1 MVDEP
6 VWEIPVHAPKRAQ
19 SKKAKESSPQVE
31 ADVSSPVEG
40 DGSPPWY
47 PSGLTSEALDPSN
60 LELGRRTPWGRIW
73 GWNYSEALD
82 ASWWQNSPDSWWGVW
97 PKNVGSV
104 RIVAHTQNKIIVALG
119 EDFIVHIYP
128 LQTGSD
134 VSTLVRYKPWGE
146 ILKDERV
153 ILPIGG
159 LQNDNGDQLCMF
171 PYHEIH
177 TPQEVSQ
184 NLQSRNELH
193 ALGDAVGRLHSALKQ
208 EATPNTEWRW
218 NARLK
223 AIEGT
228 LKTTTLWRAPHTKH
242 VQGLPPFHISLDG
255 IHWGED
261 VTLVPQPRP
270 LVDHLLCESER
281 MPPIA
286 TLAHLEQIIALRGG
300 FSDSVPRA
308 SFYAGWEAK
317 TPPTW
322 GGRFLRN
329 LKGGVWIWRYEAILL
344 ELARARAF
352 KQPEA
357 ESMCMGWLN
366 DVSRIQA
373 KLGVLRMTN
382 LGAKTS
388 LMLFL
393 LSLGTIFFTGE
404 PSTGS
409 SGGIGR
415 MVLATLVLL
424 LAVGLYRYTDRNIP
438 EPY

>member
-1 MVDEP
+1 MDEP
-6 VWEIPVHAPKRAQ
+6 VWEIPVHSPKRAQ
-19 SKKAKESSPQVE
+19 SKKPKESSPQVKD
-31 ADVSSPVEG
+31 DV
-40 DGSPPWY
+40 SPPWY

-82 ASWWQNSPDSWWGVW
+82 PSWWQNSPESWWGLW

-119 EDFIVHIYP
+119 EDFTVHIYP

-193 ALGDAVGRLHSALKQ
+193 ALGGAVGRLHSALKQ

>member
-1 MVDEP
+1 MDEP
-6 VWEIPVHAPKRAQ
+6 VWEIPVHSPKRAQ
-19 SKKAKESSPQVE
+19 SKKPRKPSPQVKD
-31 ADVSSPVEG
+31 DVSSPVEV
-40 DGSPPWY
+40 DVSPPWY

-177 TPQEVSQ
+177 PPQEVAQ

-193 ALGDAVGRLHSALKQ
+193 ALGGAVGRLHSALKQ

-415 MVLATLVLL
+415 IVLATLVLL

>member
-6 VWEIPVHAPKRAQ
+6 VWEIPVHSPKTAQ
-19 SKKAKESSPQVE
+19 SKKPKKSSSR
-31 ADVSSPVEG
+31 AEG
-40 DGSPPWY
+40 DGSTDVADAGLLPWY
-47 PSGLTSEALDPSN
+47 PSGLTSEPLDSST
-60 LELGRRTPWGRIW
+60 LELGIRTPWGRIW
-73 GWNYSEALD
+73 GWDYSEALD
-82 ASWWQNSPDSWWGVW
+82 ASWWREPQGSWWGVW
-97 PKNVGSV
+97 PKNVDSV
-104 RIVAHTQNKIIVALG
+104 RVVAHTQNKIIVALG
-119 EDFIVHIYP
+119 EDFIAHIYP

-146 ILKDERV
+146 ILKEERV

-177 TPQEVSQ
+177 TPQEAAL
-184 NLQSRNELH
+184 NLQNRNQLH
-193 ALGDAVGRLHSALKQ
+193 ALGGAVGRLHSALKQ

-255 IHWGED
+255 ILWDED

-270 LVDHLLCESER
+270 LVDDLLCESER
-281 MPPIA
+281 MPAIA
-286 TLAHLEQIIALRGG
+286 TLANLEQTIALRGG
-300 FSDSVPRA
+300 FSESVPRV

-322 GGRFLRN
+322 GGRFLRT

-357 ESMCMGWLN
+357 ESMCTGWLN

-393 LSLGTIFFTGE
+393 ISLGTIFFAGGPFTD
-404 PSTGS
+404 ST
-409 SGGIGR
+409 GGIGR
-415 MVLATLVLL
+415 MMLATVVLF
-424 LAVGLYRYTDRNIP
+424 LAVALYRYTEQNIP

>member
-1 MVDEP
+1 MDEP

-82 ASWWQNSPDSWWGVW
+82 ASWWQNSPDSWWGLW

>member
-1 MVDEP
+1 MDEP

-82 ASWWQNSPDSWWGVW
+82 ASWWQNSPDSWWGLW

-193 ALGDAVGRLHSALKQ
+193 ALGGAVGRLHSALKQ

>member
-1 MVDEP
+1 MDEP

-193 ALGDAVGRLHSALKQ
+193 ALGGAVGRLHSALKQ

>member
-193 ALGDAVGRLHSALKQ
+193 ALGGAVGRLHSALKQ

>member
-1 MVDEP
+1 MDEP
-6 VWEIPVHAPKRAQ
+6 VWEIPVHSPKRAQ
-19 SKKAKESSPQVE
+19 SKKPRKPSPQVKD
-31 ADVSSPVEG
+31 DVSS
-40 DGSPPWY
+40 SWY
-47 PSGLTSEALDPSN
+47 PSGLTSEKPEPSD
-60 LELGRRTPWGRIW
+60 LELGIRTPWGRIW
-73 GWNYSEALD
+73 GWNFTQALED
-82 ASWWQNSPDSWWGVW
+82 SFWQNPQESWWGVW

-104 RIVAHTQNKIIVALG
+104 RVVAHTQNKIIVALG

-128 LQTGSD
+128 LQTGHD
-134 VSTLVRYKPWGE
+134 VSTLARYKPWRE
-146 ILKDERV
+146 ILKGEQI

-159 LQNDNGDQLCMF
+159 LQNDNGDQMCMF

-177 TPQEVSQ
+177 TPQEVSK
-184 NLQSRNELH
+184 NLQNPDKLH
-193 ALGDAVGRLHSALKQ
+193 ALGGAVGRLHSSLKH

-242 VQGLPPFHISLDG
+242 VQGLPPFYISLDG
-255 IHWGED
+255 VLWGEE
-261 VTLVPQPRP
+261 VNLVPQPRP
-270 LVDHLLCESER
+270 LSDHLLCESER
-281 MPPIA
+281 MPAIA
-286 TLAHLEQIIALRGG
+286 TLANLEQTIALRGG
-300 FSDSVPRA
+300 FSASASRA
-308 SFYAGWEAK
+308 VFYAGWEAE

-352 KQPEA
+352 NQPKA

-382 LGAKTS
+382 LSGKSS
-388 LMLFL
+388 LMLFII
-393 LSLGTIFFTGE
+393 SLVSIFHAGGPF
-404 PSTGS
+404 SGS
-409 SGGIGR
+409 SGGFGAV
-415 MVLATLVLL
+415 VLATVFLF
-424 LAVGLYRYTDRNIP
+424 LAIVLYRYTDLNIP

>member
-1 MVDEP
+1 VDES
-6 VWEIPVHAPKRAQ
+6 VWEIPVHSPKTTQ
-19 SKKAKESSPQVE
+19 SKKPKKSSQQVKD
-31 ADVSSPVEG
+31 DV
-40 DGSPPWY
+40 SPPWY

-82 ASWWQNSPDSWWGVW
+82 PSWWQNSPGSWWGVW

-119 EDFIVHIYP
+119 EDFIAHIYP

-134 VSTLVRYKPWGE
+134 VSTLVRYNPWGE
-146 ILKDERV
+146 ILKNERV

-159 LQNDNGDQLCMF
+159 LQNDNGDQVCMF
-171 PYHEIH
+171 PYHEVH
-177 TPQEVSQ
+177 TPQEVAQ

-193 ALGDAVGRLHSALKQ
+193 ALGSAVGRLHSALKQ

-242 VQGLPPFHISLDG
+242 VQGLPAFNISLDG
-255 IHWGED
+255 ILWGDD

-281 MPPIA
+281 MPAIA
-286 TLAHLEQIIALRGG
+286 TLAHLEQTIALRGG

-409 SGGIGR
+409 SGGTGR
-415 MVLATLVLL
+415 MVLATLVLF
-424 LAVGLYRYTDRNIP
+424 LAIGLYRYTDRNIP
-438 EPY
+438 ETY

>member
-1 MVDEP
+1 MDEP

-82 ASWWQNSPDSWWGVW
+82 ASWWQNSPDSWWGLW

-393 LSLGTIFFTGE
+393 LSLGTIFFSGE

>member
-6 VWEIPVHAPKRAQ
+6 VWEIPVHSPTTAQ
-19 SKKAKESSPQVE
+19 SKKPKKSSSH
-31 ADVSSPVEG
+31 ADG
-40 DGSPPWY
+40 DGSTDLADARLPPWY
-47 PSGLTSEALDPSN
+47 PAGLTLEALEPSN
-60 LELGRRTPWGRIW
+60 LELGRRTPWGKIW

-82 ASWWQNSPDSWWGVW
+82 ASWWQKTPGSWWGVW
-97 PKNVGSV
+97 PKSVDSV
-104 RIVAHTQNKIIVALG
+104 RVVAHTQNKIIVALD
-119 EDFIVHIYP
+119 EEFIVHVYP

-146 ILKDERV
+146 ILKGERV

-171 PYHEIH
+171 PYHEIP
-177 TPQEVSQ
+177 TPQEVSL
-184 NLQSRNELH
+184 NLQNPDKLH
-193 ALGDAVGRLHSALKQ
+193 ALGGAVGRLHSSLKH

-242 VQGLPPFHISLDG
+242 VQGLPPFNISLDG
-255 IHWGED
+255 VLWGEE
-261 VTLVPQPRP
+261 VNLVPQPRP

-281 MPPIA
+281 MPAIA
-286 TLAHLEQIIALRGG
+286 TLANLEQTIALRGG
-300 FSDSVPRA
+300 FSESVPR
-308 SFYAGWEAK
+308 SVFYAGWEAE

-352 KQPEA
+352 KQPKA

-382 LGAKTS
+382 LSGKSS
-388 LMLFL
+388 LMLFII
-393 LSLGTIFFTGE
+393 SLVSILYAGTPF
-404 PSTGS
+404 SGS
-409 SGGIGR
+409 SGGFGAV
-415 MVLATLVLL
+415 VLATVFLF
-424 LAVGLYRYTDRNIP
+424 LAIGLYRYTDRNIP

>member
-6 VWEIPVHAPKRAQ
+6 FWEIPVHSPNTAQ
-19 SKKAKESSPQVE
+19 SKKSKKSSPQVE

-40 DGSPPWY
+40 DSSPPWY

-73 GWNYSEALD
+73 GWNYSEALG
-82 ASWWQNSPDSWWGVW
+82 ASWWQKSPESWWGVW
-97 PKNVGSV
+97 PSEVDSV
-104 RIVAHTQNKIIVALG
+104 RIIAHTQNKIILALD
-119 EDFIVHIYP
+119 EEFIAHIYP

-153 ILPIGG
+153 ILPLGG
-159 LQNDNGDQLCMF
+159 LQNDNGDQLCIF

-177 TPQEVSQ
+177 TPQEVAQ

-193 ALGDAVGRLHSALKQ
+193 ALGGAVGRLHSSLKQ

-223 AIEGT
+223 AIEGS

-242 VQGLPPFHISLDG
+242 VQGLPPFNISLDG
-255 IHWGED
+255 ILWGED

-270 LVDHLLCESER
+270 LVDYLLCESER
-281 MPPIA
+281 MPA
-286 TLAHLEQIIALRGG
+286 LSTLANLEQTIALRGG
-300 FSDSVPRA
+300 FSESVPRA
-308 SFYAGWEAK
+308 SFYAGWEVK

-352 KQPEA
+352 QQPEA
-357 ESMCMGWLN
+357 ESMCMDWLN

-382 LGAKTS
+382 LGAKSS
-388 LMLFL
+388 LILFL
-393 LSLGTIFFTGE
+393 ISLGTILFAGGPFTA
-404 PSTGS
+404 S
-409 SGGIGR
+409 SVGIGR
-415 MVLATLVLL
+415 IVLTSVFLF
-424 LAVGLYRYTDRNIP
+424 LAIGLHTYTDRNIP

>member
-1 MVDEP
+1 MDEP
-6 VWEIPVHAPKRAQ
+6 VWEIPVHSPKRAQ
-19 SKKAKESSPQVE
+19 SKKPKESSPQVKD
-31 ADVSSPVEG
+31 DV
-40 DGSPPWY
+40 SPPWY

-134 VSTLVRYKPWGE
+134 VSTLVRYRPWGE

-159 LQNDNGDQLCMF
+159 LQNENGDQLCMF

-177 TPQEVSQ
+177 TPQEAAK

-193 ALGDAVGRLHSALKQ
+193 ALGSAVGRLHSALKQ

-242 VQGLPPFHISLDG
+242 VQGLPPFHIGLDG

-270 LVDHLLCESER
+270 LVDHLLCENER

-286 TLAHLEQIIALRGG
+286 TLAHLEQTIALRGG

>member
-1 MVDEP
+1 MDEP
-6 VWEIPVHAPKRAQ
+6 VWEIPVHSPKRAQ
-19 SKKAKESSPQVE
+19 SKKPKESSPQVKD
-31 ADVSSPVEG
+31 DV
-40 DGSPPWY
+40 SPPWY

-82 ASWWQNSPDSWWGVW
+82 PSWWQNSPESWWGVW

-177 TPQEVSQ
+177 TPQEVAQ

-193 ALGDAVGRLHSALKQ
+193 ALGGAVGRLHSALKQ